1 MFTAT
6 NAGLPVTE
14 SAGSPQSSSP
24 SPWASTDVGDPVVSG
39 WATIADDAVTVIG
52 GGADIWDYW
61 DQFHFVYQPV
71 NGNTDI
77 IVQVAD
83 LQAADE
89 WTKAGIMIREAL
101 TGSAAHAFMFHSG
114 ANGRGFVRRYS
125 DWGMSYYTPSC
136 PCSAPGWLR
145 LVRDGDQ
152 FSAYESYDGVYWTL
166 VGTESI
172 WMPPTVYVGLA
183 VTSRNPYGASVAT
196 FTNLTVATPT
206 PTPTPS
212 NVPPAVVLLDPI
224 SGSSFTAP
232 ATFAIAASATDIDGV
247 VARVDFY
254 QGDQLVGSA
263 TTEPFR
269 ITWYDVTA
277 GTYSLTAVATD
288 DGGATSW
295 SAPVTLTVT
304 NAVPADEQ
312 RPTTLIFTPAVDH
325 ETNVHSY
332 TLELRRD
339 GDLPS
344 AEPIATTYLGKPTII
359 YGEIALDI
367 SAIVDALPS
376 GAYYAVVIGIGPGGA
391 TPSDPSATFWR

>member
-1 MFTAT
+1 MFTTA
-6 NAGLPVTE
+6 NAGLAMTE
-14 SAGSPQSSSP
+14 SAESPQSSLP
-24 SPWASTDVGDPVVSG
+24 AQWASTDVGDPVVSG

-52 GGADIWDYW
+52 GGADIRDDW
-61 DQFHFVYQPV
+61 DQFHFAYQPLA
-71 NGNTDI
+71 GNADI
-77 IVQVAD
+77 IVHVAD
-83 LQAADE
+83 LQPADE

-101 TGSAAHAFMFHSG
+101 TGSAAHAFMFQSG
-114 ANGRGFVRRYS
+114 ANGWGFVRRYFAG
-125 DWGMSYYTPSC
+125 GMSYYTPSC

-152 FSAYESYDGVYWTL
+152 FSAYESYDGIYWTL
-166 VGTESI
+166 VGTETI

-196 FTNLTVATPT
+196 FTNLTIAASTPG
-206 PTPTPS
+206 

-232 ATFAIAASATDIDGV
+232 ATVAIAASATDIDGV

-263 TTEPFR
+263 TTAPFT
-269 ITWYDVTA
+269 ITWGDVTA

-288 DGGATSW
+288 DGGATSS

-304 NAVPADEQ
+304 NALPAEEQ

-325 ETNVHSY
+325 ETNVESY
-332 TLELRRD
+332 VLELRRD
-339 GDLPS
+339 GDFPS

-367 SAIVDALPS
+367 SAVVDALPS
-376 GAYYAVVIGIGPGGA
+376 GAYYAVVVGIGPGGA
-391 TPSDPSATFWR
+391 TPSAPSGTFLR